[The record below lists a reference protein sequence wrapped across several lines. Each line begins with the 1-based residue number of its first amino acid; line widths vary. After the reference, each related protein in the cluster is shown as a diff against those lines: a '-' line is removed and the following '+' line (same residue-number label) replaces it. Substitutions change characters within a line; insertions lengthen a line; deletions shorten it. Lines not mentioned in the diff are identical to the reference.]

1 MCGTGCAWNVRGS
14 RSSVAGHAPSVAGA
28 RIYKGWVFVVWG
40 SLLSFVLDTF
50 IIGVFC
56 ISLCYVLKWIIT
68 MLDYICV
75 YIVKTVNSVS

>member
-14 RSSVAGHAPSVAGA
+14 RSSVAGHAPSVAGV

-40 SLLSFVLDTF
+40 SLLSFVRDTL
-50 IIGVFC
+50 
-56 ISLCYVLKWIIT
+56 SLEYFAFLLSVVLKWIIT